1 MRIFLK
7 TEDEII
13 LLRAASQLATR
24 ALIEVGRHVVPRLAL
39 SHLRNKVVN
48 AVMRT
53 VPTES
58 NFGKEALSSDTEFTF
73 FVNGA
78 YIEPSLEGECMLC
91 EGDWL
96 TVNCWVCLD
105 GYYSF
110 GAHTFIVGSS
120 QDDEPMI
127 STLRDMLRQV
137 VQRASA
143 GHSIKE
149 MSRTV
154 YSLHSHDL
162 YVLQKTFGHGVGRNR
177 VENPILR
184 MNPGVNDTVLLK
196 EGMCLVIALAFKHGR
211 SHFIKPRLMH
221 ESTFHNPF
229 VPFGTTVVVRPGR
242 PEILTSFETIV
253 K

>member
-13 LLRAASQLATR
+13 LLRAASQLATC
-24 ALIEVGRHVVPRLAL
+24 ALIEVGRHVVPKVDLL
-39 SHLRNKVVN
+39 HLRAKVVN

-53 VPTES
+53 VSTES
-58 NFGKEALSSDTEFTF
+58 KSGKKAQSSDTELTF
-73 FVNGA
+73 FVNGV
-78 YIEPSLEGECMLC
+78 YIEPSLEGGCMLC
-91 EGDWL
+91 EDDWL

-110 GAHTFIVGSS
+110 GAYTFIVGSS
-120 QDDEPMI
+120 QDDEPLI
-127 STLRDMLRQV
+127 STLRHTLRQV
-137 VQRASA
+137 VRHASA

-149 MSRTV
+149 MSKTV
-154 YSLHSHDL
+154 YSLHAHES
-162 YVLQKTFGHGVGRNR
+162 YVLQKIFGHGVGRNR

-184 MNPGVNDTVLLK
+184 MNPGGNDTVLLK

-211 SHFIKPRLMH
+211 SQLIKPRLMH
-221 ESTFHNPF
+221 ESTYHNPF

>member
-58 NFGKEALSSDTEFTF
+58 NSGKEALSSDTEFTF

-78 YIEPSLEGECMLC
+78 YVEPSLEGECMLC

-96 TVNCWVCLD
+96 D
-105 GYYSF
+105 RKS
-110 GAHTFIVGSS
+110 
-120 QDDEPMI
+120 
-127 STLRDMLRQV
+127 V
-137 VQRASA
+137 V
-143 GHSIKE
+143 
-149 MSRTV
+149 
-154 YSLHSHDL
+154 
-162 YVLQKTFGHGVGRNR
+162 
-177 VENPILR
+177 
-184 MNPGVNDTVLLK
+184 
-196 EGMCLVIALAFKHGR
+196 
-211 SHFIKPRLMH
+211 
-221 ESTFHNPF
+221 
-229 VPFGTTVVVRPGR
+229 
-242 PEILTSFETIV
+242 
-253 K
+253 

>member
-58 NFGKEALSSDTEFTF
+58 NSGKEALSSDTEFTF

-96 TVNCWVCLD
+96 TVNCWVCLN

-137 VQRASA
+137 VRRASA

-154 YSLHSHDL
+154 YSLHSHDP

-177 VENPILR
+177 V
-184 MNPGVNDTVLLK
+184 
-196 EGMCLVIALAFKHGR
+196 
-211 SHFIKPRLMH
+211 
-221 ESTFHNPF
+221 
-229 VPFGTTVVVRPGR
+229 
-242 PEILTSFETIV
+242 
-253 K
+253 

>member
-13 LLRAASQLATR
+13 LLRAASQLATS

-58 NFGKEALSSDTEFTF
+58 NSGKEALSSDTEFTF

-78 YIEPSLEGECMLC
+78 YIKPSLEGECMLC

-105 GYYSF
+105 GYYSLEL
-110 GAHTFIVGSS
+110 I
-120 QDDEPMI
+120 
-127 STLRDMLRQV
+127 L
-137 VQRASA
+137 
-143 GHSIKE
+143 
-149 MSRTV
+149 
-154 YSLHSHDL
+154 YSG
-162 YVLQKTFGHGVGRNR
+162 KF
-177 VENPILR
+177 
-184 MNPGVNDTVLLK
+184 
-196 EGMCLVIALAFKHGR
+196 
-211 SHFIKPRLMH
+211 PR
-221 ESTFHNPF
+221 
-229 VPFGTTVVVRPGR
+229 
-242 PEILTSFETIV
+242 
-253 K
+253 